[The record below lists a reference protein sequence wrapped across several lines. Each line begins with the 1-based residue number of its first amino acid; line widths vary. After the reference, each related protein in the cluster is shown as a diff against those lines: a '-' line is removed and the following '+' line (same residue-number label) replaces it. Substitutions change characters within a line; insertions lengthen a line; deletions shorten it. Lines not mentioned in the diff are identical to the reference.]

1 MSRILLVSPRFD
13 SEFTRATSGAP
24 GPKKPRPRKSLM
36 VPLHLATI
44 AALTPDDVEVDIYD
58 ESILD
63 EITVDSNLAG
73 KYDLIGVTGYIAHL
87 PRAKELAKICRQWGV
102 PSVMGGPGVTG
113 SPESCRGL

>member
-24 GPKKPRPRKSLM
+24 GAKKKRRKSLI
-36 VPLHLATI
+36 VPLHLATV

-63 EITVDSNLAG
+63 ELTVESNLAG

-87 PRAKELAKICRQWGV
+87 PRAKELARICRQWGV
-102 PSVMGGPGVTG
+102 PTVIGGPGVTG
-113 SPESCRGL
+113 SPESCRD